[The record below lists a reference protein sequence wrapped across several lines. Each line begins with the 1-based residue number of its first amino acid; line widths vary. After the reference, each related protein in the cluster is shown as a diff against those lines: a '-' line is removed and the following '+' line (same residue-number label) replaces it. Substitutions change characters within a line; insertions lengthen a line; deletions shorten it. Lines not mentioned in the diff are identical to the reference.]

1 MRSVVTT
8 LAKKEKKP
16 KKPNLNK
23 LCLVPE
29 DPSGACPDRP
39 LCQRCTLFREAKTPF
54 MQPTVPEGWTGRL
67 LVIGER
73 PGQDEDK
80 RTGAQFTGP
89 SGRLLRKWL
98 AEKGFSAQ
106 DVAYHNATMCGG
118 PDNRTPSM
126 EQIKCCRPFLLG
138 VVNKLSPRTVLGV
151 GGSALKGLTN
161 DGGATVTRSRGR
173 LLEVPQN
180 PVDNEGGDTV

>member
-1 MRSVVTT
+1 M
-8 LAKKEKKP
+8 AKKEKKP
-16 KKPNLNK
+16 KKPKQPSLEK

-29 DPSGACPDRP
+29 DPAGACPQRA
-39 LCQRCTLFREAKTPF
+39 LCERCTLFREAKSPF
-54 MQPTVPEGWTGRL
+54 MLPTVPKDWTGRL

-80 RTGAQFTGP
+80 RSGQQFTGA
-89 SGRLLRKWL
+89 SGKLLRKWL
-98 AEKGFSAQ
+98 EEHGFSAQ

-126 EQIKCCRPFLLG
+126 EQIKCCRPFLLHTI
-138 VVNKLSPRTVLGV
+138 NTLAPKTVLGV

-173 LLEVPQN
+173 LLEIPIDKQGS
-180 PVDNEGGDTV
+180 NEV